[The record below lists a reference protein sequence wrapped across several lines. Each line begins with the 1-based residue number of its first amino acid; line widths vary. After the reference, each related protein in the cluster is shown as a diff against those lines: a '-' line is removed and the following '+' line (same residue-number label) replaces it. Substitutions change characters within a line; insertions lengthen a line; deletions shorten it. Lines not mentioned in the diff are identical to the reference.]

1 MRTGFLAF
9 GLWAIFLY
17 HFCLL
22 CLVLVF
28 GVWCLSF
35 LEYFVHLFLVFSLLI
50 PFLLL
55 HFGSDPFVSSLLGSH
70 WAGMRDFDSYALV
83 ARNTCL
89 FTVTDLHVLNCWVP
103 LGAFA
108 THDTNVMLYVGAF
121 C

>member
-1 MRTGFLAF
+1 MHRGFLAF

-17 HFCLL
+17 QFCLL

-35 LEYFVHLFLVFSLLI
+35 LESVVHLFLVFSLLI

-55 HFGSDPFVSSLLGSH
+55 HFGSDAFVSSLPGSH
-70 WAGMRDFDSYALV
+70 WAGMRDFDSL
-83 ARNTCL
+83 TCLLPELPL
-89 FTVTDLHVLNCWVP
+89 FTVTDLHVLNCCLP